1 MSIVTA
7 TVSVSTLWGTGNR
20 ILETANQGSTYE
32 GWGWTTPLLWDGALA
47 QPTPT
52 GGAIVPPTVGVEY
65 PHNLF
70 TGTAD
75 GYWVYHLYLGGHHQY
90 TFTAVDQ
97 AFAMAVPFDRVESV
111 SVGISPLTPSQCG
124 HGHGGGGCDTPAPA
138 GAAVVLCAALLT
150 RFRQRKA

>member
-20 ILETANQGSTYE
+20 IIETANQGSTYE
-32 GWGWTTPLLWDGALA
+32 SWGYTTPLLWDGAYA

-52 GGAIVPPTVGVEY
+52 GTAILPPTVGVEF

-75 GYWVYHLYLGGHHQY
+75 GYWVYHLFLGGHHQY
-90 TFTAVDQ
+90 TFTATDQ
-97 AFAMAVPFDRVESV
+97 AFAMPVAFDRVESV
-111 SVGISPLTPSQCG
+111 SVGFTRDISANTN
-124 HGHGGGGCDTPAPA
+124 CDPDVPAP
-138 GAAVVLCAALLT
+138 GGVAVLLCAAVFT
-150 RFRQRKA
+150 RLRGRKA